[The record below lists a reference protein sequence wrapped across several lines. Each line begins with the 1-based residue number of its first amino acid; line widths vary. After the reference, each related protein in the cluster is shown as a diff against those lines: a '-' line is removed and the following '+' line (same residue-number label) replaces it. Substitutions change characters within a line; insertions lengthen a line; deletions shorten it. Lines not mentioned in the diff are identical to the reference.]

1 MKLEE
6 KKKKVCPALELS
18 LKQIF
23 EADTEMQCLWV
34 FFLFQCLG
42 RTTHENN
49 LVGHAVL
56 VKLPAVTKN
65 RNARNLISDSFFTR
79 LPG

>member
-23 EADTEMQCLWV
+23 EADTEMQCLW
-34 FFLFQCLG
+34 FFFYFSVWAGQHMKI
-42 RTTHENN
+42 TW
-49 LVGHAVL
+49 
-56 VKLPAVTKN
+56 
-65 RNARNLISDSFFTR
+65 
-79 LPG
+79 